1 MRIRTVRKDSLEGLN
16 VIVKVASSAP
26 KWNMVSRQH
35 ASGHQRSSVWS
46 DGSPPTRGCV
56 DIYRRLAMT
65 ETLYSLFRMRTTMTK
80 PVFEFHDTISH
91 MHSWCLLYEG
101 MVFLLAWVTLNW
113 APVQDNWG
121 KYHSRPKRYFRLI
134 APRTRTTTRAKMI
147 LFSLAKLSAL
157 QPWSWATAAGLR
169 SWWKMFA
176 MYQWYVQ
183 VSAVAHSHP
192 LFCAV
197 VCKFRS

>member
-134 APRTRTTTRAKMI
+134 APPAHHTQRWHTKAAKIRVFNEKFEIFHCACKLTMVFFLGHTLPI
-147 LFSLAKLSAL
+147 DNAFSS
-157 QPWSWATAAGLR
+157 
-169 SWWKMFA
+169 
-176 MYQWYVQ
+176 
-183 VSAVAHSHP
+183 
-192 LFCAV
+192 
-197 VCKFRS
+197 